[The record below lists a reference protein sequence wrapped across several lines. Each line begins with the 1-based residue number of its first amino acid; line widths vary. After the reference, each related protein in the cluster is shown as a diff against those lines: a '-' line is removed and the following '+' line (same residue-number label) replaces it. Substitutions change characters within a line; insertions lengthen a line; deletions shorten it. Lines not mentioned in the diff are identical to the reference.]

1 MQFEMAEEE
10 NNEKYKIRIK
20 ELEVQISNLKL
31 ELEEATTLLEEEQK
45 QRGFYQMV
53 SDFTFGWEIWLEPDG
68 KMKYCS
74 PSCYD
79 LTGFSSN
86 QVMASISIADLLVY
100 ESDREKFNDF
110 LTQSL
115 DQALMNQSL
124 EFRILTRHKQ
134 LRWCSMNV
142 RGVYNKAG
150 RYLGIRCSIH
160 DVSRLKKAM
169 GHILDLSTGKEIE
182 KKAKLRFKT
191 ELELKEREL
200 VSFLLQLSQKNE
212 LISSIGNQLKKLAA
226 DSDRKTKQKLDD
238 LLEIIGNVTGSP
250 VDWDMVALQLEKLHP
265 GFFGRLQLKHHNLT
279 PKEKKLCAYLKL
291 DLSSKEIAG
300 LQNLTSKSVEIA
312 RVRLRK
318 KLKLSREIRLSR
330 YLEQI

>member
-1 MQFEMAEEE
+1 MTEEG
-10 NNEKYKIRIK
+10 NIDKYKIRIK
-20 ELEVQISNLKL
+20 ELDSQLSDLKF
-31 ELEEATTLLEEEQK
+31 ELEDVKTLLEEELK
-45 QRGFYQMV
+45 QRQFYQMV
-53 SDFTFGWEIWLEPDG
+53 TDFTFGWEIWLEPDG

-86 QVMASISIADLLVY
+86 EVIASTGITDLLVY
-100 ESDREKFNDF
+100 ETERDKFSDF
-110 LTQSL
+110 LVQSL
-115 DQALMNQSL
+115 DQSLMNQSL

-150 RYLGIRCSIH
+150 RYLGIRASVH
-160 DVSRLKKAM
+160 DITRLKKAM
-169 GHILDLSTGKEIE
+169 GHIHDLSTGKEIE
-182 KKAKLRFKT
+182 SRAKLRFRT

-212 LISSIGNQLKKLAA
+212 LIATTINQLKKITL
-226 DSDRKTKQKLDD
+226 DSPKKTQQRLYN
-238 LLEIIGNVTGSP
+238 LLEMLESVSDTP
-250 VDWDMVALQLEKLHP
+250 VDWDMVSLQLEKLHP
-265 GFFGRLQLKHHNLT
+265 GFLGRLQVKHPNLT
-279 PKEKKLCAYLKL
+279 PKEKKLSAYLRL
-291 DLSSKEIAG
+291 DLSSKEVAG
-300 LQNLTSKSVEIA
+300 LQNVTSKSVEIA

-318 KLKLSREIRLSR
+318 KLRLTREIRLSR